1 MCSDSAIENQAT
13 ILIRG
18 ELEACYEMVT
28 RITAERDAAR
38 AENAAI
44 REVGERL
51 CRELEYV
58 WEAESHAAR
67 FRDAIDAWRALAPA
81 PGEAKT

>member
-1 MCSDSAIENQAT
+1 MSYREAL
-13 ILIRG
+13 ILG
-18 ELEACYEMVT
+18 ALDACYEMAM

-38 AENAAI
+38 AENAALTAT
-44 REVGERL
+44 GERL

-67 FRDAIDAWRALAPA
+67 FRDAIDAWRALVPA
-81 PGEAKT
+81 PGEASG